1 MKDSQALLRKRRSIR
16 EFQDR
21 EVPLDLVR
29 EIIRESCLAPSAMN
43 RQPWRFSI
51 VSNREMIRKIS
62 DESKKNLLLELE
74 ADPSSPIKRYEDIL
88 RNPGFNVFYNAPC
101 VVYLCGPSGLGS
113 LEVDCSLAA
122 CYFMF
127 AAAARNLGTC
137 WIGLGT
143 LLRDSALLKDLGI
156 TGDLQIVAPII
167 LGYPK
172 EIPEPPDRNDP
183 VILGILQ

>member
-1 MKDSQALLRKRRSIR
+1 MKEFQTLLRERRSIR

-21 EVPLDLVR
+21 DVPLDLIR
-29 EIIRESCLAPSAMN
+29 EIIRETCMAPSAMN
-43 RQPWRFSI
+43 QQPWRFSI
-51 VSNREMIRKIS
+51 VTNRETIKQLS
-62 DESKKNLLLELE
+62 DESKRNLLSDLD

-88 RNPGFNVFYNAPC
+88 RDPGFNVFYNAPC
-101 VVYLCGPSGLGS
+101 VVYISGPSGLGS

-137 WIGLGT
+137 WIGLGAH
-143 LLRDSALLKDLGI
+143 LRNSDILKNLGI

-172 EIPEPPDRNDP
+172 AIPEPPERNEP
-183 VILGILQ
+183 IILGNHP

>member
-1 MKDSQALLRKRRSIR
+1 MNDYETLLRTRRSIR

-29 EIIRESCLAPSAMN
+29 EIIRETCLAPSAMN
-43 RQPWRFSI
+43 GQPWRFSI
-51 VSNREMIRKIS
+51 VTNREKIKKLS
-62 DESKKNLLLELE
+62 YESKKNLLSDLQ
-74 ADPSSPIKRYEDIL
+74 ADPTSPIKRYEDIL

-101 VVYLCGPSGLGS
+101 VVYICGSSGLGS
-113 LEVDCSLAA
+113 LDVDCSLAA

-127 AAAARNLGTC
+127 AAAARKLGTC
-137 WIGLGT
+137 WIGLGAH
-143 LLRDSALLKDLGI
+143 LRDTAILKDLGI

-172 EIPEPPDRNDP
+172 AIPEASERSEP
-183 VILGILQ
+183 VILGILE

>member
-1 MKDSQALLRKRRSIR
+1 MKDFQALLGTRRSIR

-29 EIIRESCLAPSAMN
+29 EIIRETCLAPSAMN
-43 RQPWRFSI
+43 GQPWRFSI
-51 VSNREMIRKIS
+51 VTNREKIKKLS
-62 DESKKNLLLELE
+62 DESKKNLLSDLE

-101 VVYLCGPSGLGS
+101 VVYICGPSGLGS
-113 LEVDCSLAA
+113 LDVDCSLAA

-137 WIGLGT
+137 WIGLGAH
-143 LLRDSALLKDLGI
+143 LRDSAILKDLGI

-172 EIPEPPDRNDP
+172 SIPEASERSEP
-183 VILGILQ
+183 VILGIVE

>member
-1 MKDSQALLRKRRSIR
+1 MKDFQALLRKRRSIR

-21 EVPLDLVR
+21 EVPLELIR
-29 EIIRESCLAPSAMN
+29 EIIRETCLAPSAMN
-43 RQPWRFSI
+43 GQPWRFSI
-51 VSNREMIRKIS
+51 VTSREKIRQFS
-62 DESKKNLLLELE
+62 DESKKNLLSDLE

-101 VVYLCGPSGLGS
+101 VVFIGGPSGLGS
-113 LEVDCSLAA
+113 LDVDCSLAA

-137 WIGLGT
+137 WIGLGAH
-143 LLRDSALLKDLGI
+143 LRDSAVLKDLGI

-172 EIPEPPDRNDP
+172 AIPEASERIEP

>member
-1 MKDSQALLRKRRSIR
+1 MNDFQALLRKRRSIR

-29 EIIRESCLAPSAMN
+29 EIIRETCLAPSAMN
-43 RQPWRFSI
+43 GQPWRFSI
-51 VSNREMIRKIS
+51 VASREKIRQLS
-62 DESKKNLLLELE
+62 DESKRNLLSDLQ
-74 ADPSSPIKRYEDIL
+74 ADPSSPIKRYEDML

-113 LEVDCSLAA
+113 LDVDCSLAA

-137 WIGLGT
+137 WIGLGAH
-143 LLRDSALLKDLGI
+143 LRDPAILKDLGI
-156 TGDLQIVAPII
+156 GGGLQIVAPII

-172 EIPEPPDRNDP
+172 EIPEVPERNEP
-183 VILGILQ
+183 VILGILK

>member
-1 MKDSQALLRKRRSIR
+1 MKNFQTLLRKRRSIR

-21 EVPLDLVR
+21 DVPLEVVR
-29 EIIRESCLAPSAMN
+29 EIIRETCLAPSAMN
-43 RQPWRFSI
+43 RQPWSFSV
-51 VSNREMIRKIS
+51 VSNREMIRKLS
-62 DESKKNLLLELE
+62 DESKKNLLLDLE
-74 ADPSSPIKRYEDIL
+74 ADPSSPLQRYGDIL
-88 RNPGFNVFYNAPC
+88 RDPRFNVFYNAPC
-101 VVYLCGPSGLGS
+101 VVYICGPSGLGS
-113 LEVDCSLAA
+113 LDVDCSLAA

-137 WIGLGT
+137 WIGLGAH
-143 LLRDSALLKDLGI
+143 LRDAALLKDLGI

>member
-1 MKDSQALLRKRRSIR
+1 MKAFQTLLGTRRSIR

-29 EIIRESCLAPSAMN
+29 EILRESCLAPSAMN
-43 RQPWRFSI
+43 GQPWRFSI
-51 VSNREMIRKIS
+51 VTNRERIMQLS
-62 DESKKNLLLELE
+62 DESKRNLLADLE

-101 VVYLCGPSGLGS
+101 VVYICGPSGLGS

-127 AAAARNLGTC
+127 SAAARKLGTC
-137 WIGLGT
+137 WIGLGAH
-143 LLRDSALLKDLGI
+143 LRDPAILKDLGI
-156 TGDLQIVAPII
+156 TADLQIVAPII

-172 EIPEPPDRNDP
+172 AIPEASERSGPM
-183 VILGILQ
+183 ILGIVE

>member
-1 MKDSQALLRKRRSIR
+1 MKDFQALLRKRRSIR

-21 EVPLDLVR
+21 EVPSELVR
-29 EIIRESCLAPSAMN
+29 EIIRDACQAPSAMN
-43 RQPWRFSI
+43 GQPWRFSI
-51 VSNREMIRKIS
+51 VTNREQIRNLS
-62 DESKKNLLLELE
+62 DESKRNLLLDLDD
-74 ADPSSPIKRYEDIL
+74 DPSSPLRRYGDIL
-88 RNPGFNVFYNAPC
+88 RDPRFNVFYNAPC
-101 VVYLCGPSGLGS
+101 VVYICGPSGLGS

-137 WIGLGT
+137 WIGLGAH
-143 LLRDSALLKDLGI
+143 LRNPALLKDLGI
-156 TGDLQIVAPII
+156 SADLQIVAPII

-172 EIPEPPDRNDP
+172 EIPEPPERKEP

>member
-1 MKDSQALLRKRRSIR
+1 MKDFQALLGTRRSIR
-16 EFQDR
+16 EFQDK

-29 EIIRESCLAPSAMN
+29 EIIRETCLAPSAMN
-43 RQPWRFSI
+43 GQPWRFSI
-51 VSNREMIRKIS
+51 VTNREKIKKLS
-62 DESKKNLLLELE
+62 DESKKNLLSDLE

-101 VVYLCGPSGLGS
+101 VVYISGPSGLGS
-113 LEVDCSLAA
+113 LDVDCSLAA

-137 WIGLGT
+137 WIGLGAH
-143 LLRDSALLKDLGI
+143 LRDSAILKNLGI

-172 EIPEPPDRNDP
+172 EIPEVTERNEP
-183 VILGILQ
+183 VILGILE

>member
-1 MKDSQALLRKRRSIR
+1 MKDFQALLRKRRSIR

-21 EVPLDLVR
+21 EVPLELIR
-29 EIIRESCLAPSAMN
+29 EIIRETCLAPSAMN
-43 RQPWRFSI
+43 GQPWRFSI
-51 VSNREMIRKIS
+51 VTNREKIRQIS
-62 DESKKNLLLELE
+62 DESKKNLLSDLE

-101 VVYLCGPSGLGS
+101 VVFICGPSGLGS
-113 LEVDCSLAA
+113 LDVDCSLAA

-137 WIGLGT
+137 WIGLGAH
-143 LLRDSALLKDLGI
+143 LRNPALLKDMGI
-156 TGDLQIVAPII
+156 SADLQIVAPII

-172 EIPEPPDRNDP
+172 EIPEPPERNEP

>member
-1 MKDSQALLRKRRSIR
+1 MNDFQALLRKRRSIR

-21 EVPLDLVR
+21 EVPLELVR
-29 EIIRESCLAPSAMN
+29 EIIRETCLAPSAMN
-43 RQPWRFSI
+43 GQPWRFSI
-51 VSNREMIRKIS
+51 VTNREKIRQLS
-62 DESKKNLLLELE
+62 DESKSNLLSVLQ
-74 ADPSSPIKRYEDIL
+74 ADPSSPIKRYEDML

-113 LEVDCSLAA
+113 LDVDCSLAA

-137 WIGLGT
+137 WIGLGAH
-143 LLRDSALLKDLGI
+143 LRDAALLKDLGI

-172 EIPEPPDRNDP
+172 EIPEPPDRSDP
-183 VILGILQ
+183 VILGGLK